1 MNNSTG
7 SGSPSAGE
15 RETAPAGR
23 QAQRLLPGG
32 LLERSIDGLT
42 RMASTLAGAGMV
54 FVSLSIVYEI
64 VMRFFF
70 RSPTTWVYDISVY
83 ILIWYGFLAA
93 AHALK
98 QGAHINVDLVTGRLC
113 ARTGTLL
120 EIAGYLL
127 CAGYAIILTVYG
139 IETVNNSLRSGEVT
153 SNLLHVKVWII
164 QLGLVTGGVL
174 LVLQAARLAAAKT
187 VLLAAGKLERAPG
200 LLNNPVFIL
209 ALFLLLLLLG
219 VAVMQYNGTAG
230 MIILLLVLLFG
241 GVPVFTA
248 LALTGIAGFY
258 FLFGGAS
265 GLPMVSFVAFKSLND
280 SILVALPLFILG
292 GQILQSGRIGE
303 RLFDLCSKWIG
314 HFPGGLAVAT
324 IAACAIF
331 AAISGSSVATA
342 ITIGL
347 FALPAMI
354 ERGYDPRL
362 AYGILAAG
370 GTLGILIP
378 PSGPMILYSSIT
390 DESTGAL
397 FMAGVIPGII
407 LSLVFAAYA
416 VFACARSGRYE
427 RVARSTWKER
437 FVAFKGSIWGML
449 APVIV
454 IGGIYTG
461 VFTPTEAAAVVVVYA
476 LAVCLAT
483 GSLKLKDLP
492 GVVADSTRG
501 SAMIL
506 MIIVGAIIMGTVFTM
521 LQLPQLLMGI
531 VAGAGIPPWLVI
543 VAVMLLLVV
552 LGMILEVASIMLITI
567 PILYPLVTSLGFDG
581 VWFAVLMVINMEMAL
596 ITPPVGL
603 NLYVIKGVSSARLS
617 DVVVGSLP
625 FVLLL
630 LLGLLLVALIP
641 QLSLWLPATMR
652 S

>member
-1 MNNSTG
+1 MNNNTS
-7 SGSPSAGE
+7 SGSPSDGKQ
-15 RETAPAGR
+15 ETAPAIR
-23 QAQRLLPGG
+23 QAQGLLPGG
-32 LLERSIDGLT
+32 LLERGIDGLT
-42 RMASTLAGAGMV
+42 KMASALAGAGMV

-70 RSPTTWVYDISVY
+70 RSPTTWVYDVSVY
-83 ILIWYGFLAA
+83 ILIWYGFLSAA
-93 AHALK
+93 YALK
-98 QGAHINVDLVTGRLC
+98 QGAHINVDIITSRLC
-113 ARTGTLL
+113 ARTGAVL
-120 EIAGYLL
+120 EIAGYLFCL
-127 CAGYAIILTVYG
+127 IYSVILTVYG
-139 IETVNNSLRSGEVT
+139 VETVNNSLHSGEVT
-153 SNLLHVKVWII
+153 ANLLHVKVWMI
-164 QLGLVTGGVL
+164 QLGLVTGGAL
-174 LVLQAARLAAAKT
+174 LILQAGRLVAAKT

-209 ALFLLLLLLG
+209 ASFLLLLLLG
-219 VAVMQYNGTAG
+219 VAVMLYNGTAG
-230 MIILLLVLLFG
+230 MIILLLVLLFA

-437 FVAFKGSIWGML
+437 FAAIKNSIWGIL

-476 LAVCLAT
+476 LLVCLAT

-521 LQLPQLLMGI
+521 LQLPQLLMGV
-531 VAGAGIPPWLVI
+531 VAGAGVPPWLVI
-543 VAVMLLLVV
+543 VAVMLLLIA

-581 VWFAVLMVINMEMAL
+581 IWFAVLMVINMEMAL

-603 NLYVIKGVSSARLS
+603 NLYVIKGVSGARLS
-617 DVVVGSLP
+617 EVMVGSLP

-630 LLGLLLVALIP
+630 LLGLLLVALVP
-641 QLSLWLPATMR
+641 HLSLWLPATMR